1 MLSEENRRIVV
12 ALELE
17 KSKRF
22 FSEVAQLVNLK
33 FWDTTINRL
42 YYAVFHAASA
52 LLINKGIEVKTHKGV
67 FLMLGEHFVKNGVL
81 TMDEAKFYARL
92 QNLRERGD
100 YNCSYNAT
108 EEDVLKLIEPSSNF
122 IKKVEQIIN
131 NLPMK

>member
-67 FLMLGEHFVKNGVL
+67 SLMLGEHFVKNGVL

>member
-67 FLMLGEHFVKNGVL
+67 SLMLGEHFVKNGVL

-92 QNLRERGD
+92 
-100 YNCSYNAT
+100 
-108 EEDVLKLIEPSSNF
+108 
-122 IKKVEQIIN
+122 
-131 NLPMK
+131 